1 MPMPASYPKY
11 SSRIQFVQYL
21 TEYVSRFGIR
31 PAYNRLVGS
40 ASFDEVSEKL
50 KVKVRIVTGG
60 SDEFEEYS
68 GRFLVVASGETSDA
82 FVPEVEGLSSFQG
95 EFLHS
100 TQYKCGKEYAGKN
113 VLVVGSGNSGMEI
126 ALDLANYGSKTSIV
140 FRSPVNQCSNDL
152 GFLDFLL
159 SLMCCKQ

>member
-1 MPMPASYPKY
+1 M
-11 SSRIQFVQYL
+11 
-21 TEYVSRFGIR
+21 
-31 PAYNRLVGS
+31 
-40 ASFDEVSEKL
+40 
-50 KVKVRIVTGG
+50 RIVTGG
-60 SDEFEEYS
+60 SDEFEEYF

-113 VLVVGSGNSGMEI
+113 VLVVGYGNSGMEI